1 MVGIAQWTI
10 DARNVPVLAEFWA
23 QALGYRAE
31 VGDDGF
37 ARLYPPED
45 APAGSPTVWLQ
56 PTDDPK
62 TSKNRVHPDL
72 PPGPDGQ
79 QSEVDRLLGLGAR
92 HVDVGQSDSES
103 FVVLA
108 DPEGNEFCVLDG
120 ERRRT
125 AG

>member
-10 DARNVPVLAEFWA
+10 DARDVAGLAEFWA

-31 VGDDGF
+31 ADNDGCT
-37 ARLYPPED
+37 RLYPQDD
-45 APAGSPTVWLQ
+45 APPGSPTVWLQ
-56 PTDDPK
+56 PVDDAK
-62 TSKNRVHPDL
+62 VVKNRVHPDL

-79 QSEVDRLLGLGAR
+79 QAEVDRLLALGAR

-120 ERRRT
+120 ERRSL
-125 AG
+125 GG